1 MFRIPGPA
9 SYMTPLDFFLLLDCT
24 GTDPS
29 LYKMKGF
36 VTGEKFYPTIAALR
50 SAFVAGEL
58 AMEYDQTMDAD
69 WALVDYKPELGVRA
83 LEDKLAPATLEIGGK
98 RYKVDETNQYVEY
111 MGWSFY
117 IAFSRTLGV
126 MFYDIKFKGE
136 RILYEL
142 SMQEATAQYGGNQPK
157 AANTVYHDTYYSL
170 GAEMGTLIEG
180 YDCPWGSTFWNLTYH
195 SGNGSVINTNSL
207 CIFEA
212 DMNFPLSRHRTG
224 ASNDYGFSK
233 LGTVKGAQLIV
244 RAIATVGNYDYM
256 FDYGFHMDGS
266 LEVSVR
272 ASGYLQSSFYYPT
285 QGKWGPRI
293 QQATQGSLHDHIITF
308 KGDFDILGTGNSLQ
322 VSELKVVNQSQ
333 PWFPELGVFEQ
344 MELDVSIMQDEK
356 QFNWAPNNQAMYV
369 VLNPNATN
377 AWGELR
383 GYRIVPGRSDIHLS
397 TLGSPWSL
405 KNSEFAKTHLA
416 VSRQHDTEV
425 FANSVQNAN
434 LPSAPQQDFTKFF
447 DGEDIENEDLVVWFN
462 LGMHHFTR
470 SEDVPVC
477 VSITS
482 PVTLLTIFRSLSTRK
497 LTVASCLLPRT
508 SSIEHKMGTC

>member
-244 RAIATVGNYDYM
+244 RAIATVGN
-256 FDYGFHMDGS
+256 
-266 LEVSVR
+266 
-272 ASGYLQSSFYYPT
+272 
-285 QGKWGPRI
+285 
-293 QQATQGSLHDHIITF
+293 
-308 KGDFDILGTGNSLQ
+308 
-322 VSELKVVNQSQ
+322 
-333 PWFPELGVFEQ
+333 
-344 MELDVSIMQDEK
+344 
-356 QFNWAPNNQAMYV
+356 
-369 VLNPNATN
+369 
-377 AWGELR
+377 
-383 GYRIVPGRSDIHLS
+383 
-397 TLGSPWSL
+397 
-405 KNSEFAKTHLA
+405 
-416 VSRQHDTEV
+416 
-425 FANSVQNAN
+425 
-434 LPSAPQQDFTKFF
+434 
-447 DGEDIENEDLVVWFN
+447 
-462 LGMHHFTR
+462 
-470 SEDVPVC
+470 
-477 VSITS
+477 
-482 PVTLLTIFRSLSTRK
+482 
-497 LTVASCLLPRT
+497 
-508 SSIEHKMGTC
+508 